1 MYAPV
6 VLIVP
11 PAVPSWT
18 DHVTAWF
25 VLFVTVA
32 ANDIAPPVVT
42 AALAGVT
49 ETAIDGGGGGG
60 AATVKVDVALAVVSA
75 TLVAATW

>member
-1 MYAPV
+1 MYTPAL
-6 VLIVP
+6 LIVP

-32 ANDIAPPVVT
+32 ANDTAPPTVT
-42 AALAGVT
+42 AAVDGVT
-49 ETAIDGGGGGG
+49 ETATDGGGGAG
-60 AATVKVDVALAVVSA
+60 AVAVRVDVELAVGSA
-75 TLVAATW
+75 TLVALTW